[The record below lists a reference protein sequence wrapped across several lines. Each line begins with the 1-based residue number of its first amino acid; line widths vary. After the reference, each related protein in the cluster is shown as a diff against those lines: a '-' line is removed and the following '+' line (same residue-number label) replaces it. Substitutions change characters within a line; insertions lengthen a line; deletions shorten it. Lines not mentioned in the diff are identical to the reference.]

1 MQPREI
7 PRESLRAE
15 QWRGVAARTRNRVAV
30 GSQLRMH
37 GGAGAVE
44 KKEPLTRAII
54 LGRTRLE
61 LQAANSA
68 VSWHSLAR
76 DAGMRARDGR
86 DVTVRGETN
95 DKDSHYRY

>member
-1 MQPREI
+1 M
-7 PRESLRAE
+7 AKA
-15 QWRGVAARTRNRVAV
+15 GVAARTRNRAVV

-37 GGAGAVE
+37 GAGAVE

-61 LQAANSA
+61 LQAANSG

-76 DAGMRARDGR
+76 DTGTRARGAR

-95 DKDSHYRY
+95 GKDSHYRY